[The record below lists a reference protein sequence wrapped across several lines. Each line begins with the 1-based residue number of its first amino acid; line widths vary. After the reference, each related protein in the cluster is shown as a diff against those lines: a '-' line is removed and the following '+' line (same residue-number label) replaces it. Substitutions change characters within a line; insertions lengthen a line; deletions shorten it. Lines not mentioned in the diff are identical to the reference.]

1 MCKPNGNETAPL
13 LQELENQR
21 SPVASFAEKSL
32 MNRLEKNFLQTGG
45 TRRQSQKIKKVAFL

>member
-32 MNRLEKNFLQTGG
+32 MNRLEKTSCKPVEPEDNH
-45 TRRQSQKIKKVAFL
+45 KK